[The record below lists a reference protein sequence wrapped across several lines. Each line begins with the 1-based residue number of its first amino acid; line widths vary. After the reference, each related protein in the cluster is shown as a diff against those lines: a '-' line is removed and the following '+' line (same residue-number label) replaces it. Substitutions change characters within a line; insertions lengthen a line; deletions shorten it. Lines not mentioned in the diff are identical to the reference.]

1 VYDNNNSKALN
12 RRQITRECTYLLTP
26 VKRFCYCDLDFMTLI
41 LDLDLDIPK
50 TYVTAYQK

>member
-1 VYDNNNSKALN
+1 MYDNNSKALN